1 MIVEKELFCSG
12 CREIISSKESVLK
25 IHISSKKHQ
34 NGKEK
39 LKKSKLKDQTIIEA
53 FRREGSSKDSTL
65 HVEEC
70 AYRLEVVSEFLKA
83 GIPIGKIDM
92 LRSALLENSY
102 NFKQYFLT
110 HRRLMNLKLELAA
123 TIDVGEHFVKATY
136 FLEGDGPL
144 VFACYEKLSTVS
156 QLCQAPCFLNVCAI
170 AAAISEEDPCQNVTA
185 LERSAKACVE
195 PAITWFL
202 RKFNVDLYDV
212 VVAFKAAR
220 IFCPVRIEW
229 LKPTNALV
237 GSLGAF
243 PFLDSNTII
252 DGLRAELPAYL
263 AAAEDVVIPTDE
275 KKVEFFFGVKRN
287 F

>member
-1 MIVEKELFCSG
+1 
-12 CREIISSKESVLK
+12 
-25 IHISSKKHQ
+25 
-34 NGKEK
+34 
-39 LKKSKLKDQTIIEA
+39 
-53 FRREGSSKDSTL
+53 
-65 HVEEC
+65 
-70 AYRLEVVSEFLKA
+70 
-83 GIPIGKIDM
+83 
-92 LRSALLENSY
+92 
-102 NFKQYFLT
+102 
-110 HRRLMNLKLELAA
+110 MNLKLELAA

-144 VFACYEKLSTVS
+144 VFACYEKLSAVS
-156 QLCQAPCFLNVCAI
+156 QLCQAPCFLNVRAI
-170 AAAISEEDPCQNVTA
+170 ATAISEEDPGQNVTA

-243 PFLDSNTII
+243 PFLDSNTTI

-275 KKVEFFFGVKRN
+275 KKSNVSLF
-287 F
+287 

>member
-1 MIVEKELFCSG
+1 MQRNHFLQEKCFENPYFVQEASKREREVEKV
-12 CREIISSKESVLK
+12 EIERPDHNRGIQK
-25 IHISSKKHQ
+25 
-34 NGKEK
+34 
-39 LKKSKLKDQTIIEA
+39 
-53 FRREGSSKDSTL
+53 RRKSKDSTL

-70 AYRLEVVSEFLKA
+70 AYRLEVVSGFLKA

-92 LRSALLENSY
+92 LRSALLEKNSY

-144 VFACYEKLSTVS
+144 VFACYEKLSAVS
-156 QLCQAPCFLNVCAI
+156 QLCQAPCFLNVRAI
-170 AAAISEEDPCQNVTA
+170 ATAISEEDPCQNVTA

-243 PFLDSNTII
+243 PFLDSNTTI

-275 KKVEFFFGVKRN
+275 EKVECLIILRIEHNLRFFLA
-287 F
+287 

>member
-1 MIVEKELFCSG
+1 MQLQLQL
-12 CREIISSKESVLK
+12 R
-25 IHISSKKHQ
+25 KK
-34 NGKEK
+34 
-39 LKKSKLKDQTIIEA
+39 
-53 FRREGSSKDSTL
+53 
-65 HVEEC
+65 
-70 AYRLEVVSEFLKA
+70 
-83 GIPIGKIDM
+83 
-92 LRSALLENSY
+92 
-102 NFKQYFLT
+102 
-110 HRRLMNLKLELAA
+110 
-123 TIDVGEHFVKATY
+123 
-136 FLEGDGPL
+136 
-144 VFACYEKLSTVS
+144 
-156 QLCQAPCFLNVCAI
+156 
-170 AAAISEEDPCQNVTA
+170 NVTA

-243 PFLDSNTII
+243 PFLDSNTTI

-275 KKVEFFFGVKRN
+275 KKSNVSLF
-287 F
+287 

>member
-1 MIVEKELFCSG
+1 
-12 CREIISSKESVLK
+12 
-25 IHISSKKHQ
+25 
-34 NGKEK
+34 
-39 LKKSKLKDQTIIEA
+39 
-53 FRREGSSKDSTL
+53 
-65 HVEEC
+65 
-70 AYRLEVVSEFLKA
+70 
-83 GIPIGKIDM
+83 
-92 LRSALLENSY
+92 
-102 NFKQYFLT
+102 
-110 HRRLMNLKLELAA
+110 MNLKLELAG

-136 FLEGDGPL
+136 FLEGNGPL
-144 VFACYEKLSTVS
+144 VFTCYEKLSTVS

-185 LERSAKACVE
+185 LERSAKACFE

-212 VVAFKAAR
+212 VVAYKTAR
-220 IFCPVRIEW
+220 IFCLGRIQW

-237 GSLGAF
+237 ESLSAF
-243 PFLDSNTII
+243 PFLDSNTAI

-275 KKVEFFFGVKRN
+275 KKVECLIILRIEHNLRFFFGVKRN

>member
-1 MIVEKELFCSG
+1 M
-12 CREIISSKESVLK
+12 
-25 IHISSKKHQ
+25 
-34 NGKEK
+34 
-39 LKKSKLKDQTIIEA
+39 KDQTIIEA
-53 FRREGSSKDSTL
+53 FRGEGSPKDSTL

-70 AYRLEVVSEFLKA
+70 AYRLEVVSGFLKA

-92 LRSALLENSY
+92 LRSALLEKNSY

-156 QLCQAPCFLNVCAI
+156 QLCQAHCFLNVCAI

-243 PFLDSNTII
+243 PFLDSNTTI

-275 KKVEFFFGVKRN
+275 EKVECLIILRIEHNLRFFLA
-287 F
+287 

>member
-1 MIVEKELFCSG
+1 MIVEKGKLFCSK
-12 CREIISSKESVLK
+12 CREIISSKKSVLK

-53 FRREGSSKDSTL
+53 FRGEGSPKDSTL

-92 LRSALLENSY
+92 LRSALLEKNSY

-110 HRRLMNLKLELAA
+110 HRRLMNLKLELAG

-144 VFACYEKLSTVS
+144 VFACYEKLSAVS
-156 QLCQAPCFLNVCAI
+156 QLCQAPCFLNVRAI
-170 AAAISEEDPCQNVTA
+170 ATTISEDPCQNVTA

-212 VVAFKAAR
+212 VEAFKAAR

-243 PFLDSNTII
+243 P
-252 DGLRAELPAYL
+252 G
-263 AAAEDVVIPTDE
+263 
-275 KKVEFFFGVKRN
+275 
-287 F
+287 